1 MAADEGGDCTVYVVN
16 AFSDESICVLK
27 LPSSS
32 TVLDVKRRV
41 RASQH
46 LSVFCQSLLVSPSGH
61 QVEDHEVLATL
72 PGLRL
77 QLVKLKYVDDDANG
91 IRCLLRAAR
100 EGGVHEVQ
108 RLLRLPLRPDCIQAG
123 VTALM
128 MASEN
133 GHPEVV
139 QLLCEAGADMDKADN
154 DGFTAL
160 ILASQRGH
168 KAVAQLLCEAGA
180 DVDKADND
188 SATALI
194 FAAKNGHKEAVQLL
208 CEAGADMDKA
218 RDNGATALALA
229 SQSGHQEVV
238 QLLCEAMVSRP

>member
-46 LSVFCQSLLVSPSGH
+46 LSVFCQSLMVSPSGH

-108 RLLRLPLRPDCIQAG
+108 RLLRLPLRPDCIQNG

-128 MASEN
+128 MASGN
-133 GHPEVV
+133 GHKE
-139 QLLCEAGADMDKADN
+139 
-154 DGFTAL
+154 
-160 ILASQRGH
+160 
-168 KAVAQLLCEAGA
+168 VAQLLCEAGA
-180 DVDKADND
+180 DTDKATYNGF
-188 SATALI
+188 TALT
-194 FAAKNGHKEAVQLL
+194 
-208 CEAGADMDKA
+208 M
-218 RDNGATALALA
+218 A
-229 SQSGHQEVV
+229 SQNDHKEVV
-238 QLLCEAMVSRP
+238 QLLRQADARRTR